1 MTHTSFA
8 SRVLLLSAFC
18 CLTFAACTSRN
29 ETHQIVSGELIL
41 EFDSQMHSKISASFE
56 NAAVLERNFS
66 PSEYV
71 VVDGEVVSEFELAG
85 IDARETTGLLGRGTR
100 HTVSGTSRGRI
111 NKNVAATAY
120 EDFPG
125 LVTLTVEYRNDSTT
139 PITISKWVNS
149 AHAVVPTGDDAT
161 FWSYQGASY
170 EDRRDWV
177 LPVSAGFEQ
186 ENYFG
191 MNASDYGS
199 GTPVSDIWRRDVG
212 VAVGH
217 LEIVPKLVSLP
228 VRYPS
233 QDEGANVS
241 VEYEYEFNVQPGETI
256 STVETFIYLH
266 EGDYYAALKNYR
278 NVMAKKG
285 LVIPDAPDSAY
296 EAVWCAWGYERN
308 FSVDEVIATLP
319 KAKELGL
326 KWAVLDDGWQTAE
339 GDWYLHPEKF
349 PNGTPDMQALVGKIE
364 DAGLKAKLWWA
375 PLAVDPGTDL
385 LAEHEDM
392 LLLNEDGSPQDIT
405 WWDSYYLCPAYD
417 KTIEY
422 TKNLVTTFMKEWGY
436 KGLKIDGQ
444 HLNGVPKCYNPKHNH
459 ARPEESVEALQNFW
473 KEVYETALSI
483 EKEAVVEICPCGTS
497 YAFFN
502 LPYMNQSVS
511 SDPESSWQVRLKG
524 KTIKALAGESA
535 AYYGDHV
542 ELSDDHSDFASSVGI
557 GAVVGTKFT
566 LPGDNVDAQDDVLT
580 PEKEQTWRKWIKL
593 YNDNM
598 LPKGEYLGEL
608 YDIGFD
614 VPETHAIRKGES
626 LYFAF
631 YADSFSGEIELRGL
645 GPEQYQLVN
654 YVAGTDLGTVS
665 GSAAILHAKFDDYL
679 LVRAEP
685 VEQYYSVDD
694 FSRVKKIDAHTHLNT
709 LDSTLIEQAIA
720 DNFELLTVNVDY
732 PDFPRISDQYETAL
746 ALSAKYPETVQFVAS
761 FSSEG
766 WEEPGF
772 NDNVITHLKEARE
785 QGAIGVKVWKNIGM
799 DLRDSE
805 GELLMIDDSRL
816 DSIFA
821 FLETSGI
828 PFLGHQG
835 EPHNCWL
842 PLDEMTVNND
852 REYFSEHPQYHMY
865 LHPEMPSYEDQMS
878 ARDRR
883 LEKHSNIRF
892 VGAHLASLEWNV
904 DEMEKFLDR
913 FPGAYLDMA
922 ARFGQL
928 QHQSKLDLDRVRNF
942 IIRYQDRLL
951 YATDATTLV
960 GDDNREVADTFR
972 AKWIADWLY
981 LTTDQTITVPEIDGE
996 FSGLKLPKMVIDKI
1010 YYSNAQAAFSLAC
1023 EHDSTTRAC
1032 IE

>member
-1 MTHTSFA
+1 MY
-8 SRVLLLSAFC
+8 SR
-18 CLTFAACTSRN
+18 
-29 ETHQIVSGELIL
+29 
-41 EFDSQMHSKISASFE
+41 ISAGSE
-56 NAAVLERNFS
+56 SAGVVEKEFS
-66 PSEYV
+66 QSEFII
-71 VVDGEVVSEFELAG
+71 VDGEIVADFDLASVD
-85 IDARETTGLLGRGTR
+85 IRETKGLLGNGTR
-100 HTVSGTSRGRI
+100 HILVGNSVNGIEKSV
-111 NKNVAATAY
+111 KVTAY
-120 EDFPG
+120 DEFPG
-125 LVTLTVEYRNDSTT
+125 MVTLQVHYRNNSAA
-139 PITISKWVNS
+139 PATISKWVNN
-149 AHAVVPTGDDAT
+149 AHAIAPDSGDAT

-177 LPVSAGFEQ
+177 LPINAGFEQ

-199 GTPVSDIWRRDVG
+199 GTPVSDIWRRDIG

-217 LEIVPKLVSLP
+217 LETAPKLVSLP

-233 QDEGANVS
+233 SELGANLS
-241 VEYEYEFNVQPGETI
+241 VEYEYEFAVQPGESI
-256 STVETFIYLH
+256 STAETFVYVH
-266 EGDYYAALKNYR
+266 KGDYYAALKNYR

-285 LVIPDAPDSAY
+285 LAVAAAPDSAY

-308 FSVDEVIATLP
+308 FSVAEVLNTLP

-339 GDWYLHPEKF
+339 GDWYLNPDKF
-349 PNGTPDMQALVGKIE
+349 PNGTSDMQELVSKIE

-385 LAEHEDM
+385 IADHEDM

-422 TKNLVTTFMKEWGY
+422 TKDLVTTFMKEWGY

-459 ARPEESVEALQNFW
+459 ARPEESVEGLQNFW

-483 EKEAVVEICPCGTS
+483 DKEAVVEICPCGTS

-502 LPYMNQSVS
+502 LPYMNQSVG

-524 KTIKALAGESA
+524 KTIRALAGESA

-542 ELSDDHSDFASSVGI
+542 ELSDDQSDFASSVGI

-566 LPGDNVDAQDDVLT
+566 LPSDNADALDDILT
-580 PEKEQTWRKWIKL
+580 PEREVVWRKWIAL

-598 LPKGEYLGEL
+598 LSKGEYLGEL

-614 VPETHAIRKGES
+614 VPETHVIRKGES

-631 YADSFSGEIELRGL
+631 YADSFNGDIDLRGL
-645 GPEQYQLVN
+645 GSGEYQLVD
-654 YVAGTDLGTVS
+654 YVTNTKLGTVD
-665 GSAAILHAKFDDYL
+665 GSAANLHAEFEKYL
-679 LVRAEP
+679 LVIATP
-685 VEQYYSVDD
+685 VDQSQQYYSADD
-694 FSRVKKIDAHTHLNT
+694 FVRVKKIDAHTHLNT
-709 LDSTLIEQAIA
+709 LEPTLIEQAIA

-732 PDFPRISDQYETAL
+732 PDFPLVSEQYETAL
-746 ALSAKYPETVQFVAS
+746 ALTSKYPDVVRFAAS
-761 FSSEG
+761 FSSTG

-772 NDNVITHLKEARE
+772 NDSVIAHLKEARNR
-785 QGAIGVKVWKNIGM
+785 GAVGVKVWKNIGM
-799 DLRDSE
+799 DVRDSD
-805 GELLMIDDSRL
+805 GELLMVDDARL
-816 DSIFA
+816 DPIFS
-821 FLETSGI
+821 FLESSNI
-828 PFLGHQG
+828 PFIGHQG

-852 REYFSEHPQYHMY
+852 REYFREHPQYHMF

-878 ARDRR
+878 ARNRR
-883 LEKHSNIRF
+883 LEKNSNIRF
-892 VGAHLASLEWNV
+892 IGAHLASLEWNV
-904 DEMEKFLDR
+904 DEMAKFLDK

-928 QHQSKLDLDRVRNF
+928 QHQSKQDLNRVRNF
-942 IIRYQDRLL
+942 IIKYQDRLL
-951 YATDATTLV
+951 YATDATTLAE
-960 GDDNREVADTFR
+960 DDSRETADSIQ
-972 AKWIADWLY
+972 AKWVADWLY
-981 LTTDQTITVPEIDGE
+981 LTSDETITVPEIDGE
-996 FSGLKLPKMVIDKI
+996 FSGLKLPKTVIDKL
-1010 YYSNAQAAFSLAC
+1010 YYANAQAAFSLAC
-1023 EHDSTTRAC
+1023 ENDSSTKAC